1 MEQSVPIHPV
11 ALAFMLVA
19 GSLML
24 ALPRRGALVP
34 LVFAI
39 VFIPLQQR
47 IMVYSLDF
55 FIIRILILFGWTR
68 VLMRGEYSIRL
79 NTIDKLMVLW
89 AVSAVATY
97 TILWQTWGAF
107 INRLGVSFDIIGIYF
122 LIRFLV
128 RDFDDIVWVVKIFA
142 FVTIPVAAAM
152 FLERVNGRNLFSVFG
167 GVPDVTIVRW
177 GKMRCQGAFSH
188 PITAGT
194 FGASVFP
201 LLIALRLVGGNGRA
215 LMAFGAIAASVI
227 TLSTSSSGPLLG
239 YLAGIAALCMWF
251 FRDRMREF
259 RWALALTLIALHLV
273 MKAPV
278 WALLARANVFGGSTG
293 YHRFYLFDQFLRRF
307 NEWWL
312 FGVRSTADW
321 GYYLFDVTNNFVR
334 IGVDGGLSTLVIFI
348 AILAFSFQSIGR
360 AVRSTEDDVER
371 KIYWALGASLLVHV
385 VSFFGVSYFDQIK
398 VVLYMLLGMISVARS
413 LSEEAAF
420 ELKTPPEDADETV
433 RAGES
438 RSY

>member
-1 MEQSVPIHPV
+1 MEQAIPIHPV

-55 FIIRILILFGWTR
+55 YIIRILILFGWTR
-68 VLMRGEYSIRL
+68 VLIRGEYSIRL

-97 TILWQTWGAF
+97 SILWQTWGAF

-122 LIRFLV
+122 LVRFLV
-128 RDFDDIVWVVKIFA
+128 RDFDDIVWVIKIFA

-194 FGASVFP
+194 FGAAVFP

-215 LMAFGAIAASVI
+215 LMAFGAVAATVI
-227 TLSTSSSGPLLG
+227 TVSTSSSGPLLG
-239 YLAGIAALCMWF
+239 YFAGVTALCMWF
-251 FRDRMREF
+251 FRDRMRGF
-259 RWALALTLIALHLV
+259 RWALALSLIALHLV

-278 WALLARANVFGGSTG
+278 WALIARVNVFGGSTG

-312 FGVRSTADW
+312 FGVQSTSDW

-360 AVRSTEDDVER
+360 AIRSTEDDVR
-371 KIYWALGASLLVHV
+371 QKIYWALGASLLVHV

-398 VVLYMLLGMISVARS
+398 IVLYMLLGMVSVARS
-413 LSEEAAF
+413 LGEEAAF
-420 ELKTPPEDADETV
+420 ELKAAPEDTDETV

>member
-1 MEQSVPIHPV
+1 MEQSAPIHPV

-34 LVFAI
+34 LIFAI

-68 VLMRGEYSIRL
+68 VLMRGEYSIKL

-97 TILWQTWGAF
+97 TMLWHTWGAF

-194 FGASVFP
+194 FGAAVFP
-201 LLIALRLVGGNGRA
+201 LLIALRLVGGSGRA
-215 LMAFGAIAASVI
+215 LMVFGAVAASVI

-348 AILAFSFQSIGR
+348 AILAVSFQSIGR
-360 AVRSTEDDVER
+360 AVRSTEDDVR
-371 KIYWALGASLLVHV
+371 QKIYWALGASLLVHV

-420 ELKTPPEDADETV
+420 ELKTAPEDEDETV

>member
-68 VLMRGEYSIRL
+68 VLMRGEYSIKL

-97 TILWQTWGAF
+97 TMLWQTWGAF

-194 FGASVFP
+194 FGAAVFP

-360 AVRSTEDDVER
+360 AVRSTEDDVQQ

-413 LSEEAAF
+413 LSEEAAY
-420 ELKTPPEDADETV
+420 ELKTAPEDEDETV

>member
-1 MEQSVPIHPV
+1 MEQAVPIHPV

-97 TILWQTWGAF
+97 SILWQTWGAF

-122 LIRFLV
+122 LVRFLV
-128 RDFDDIVWVVKIFA
+128 RDFDDIVWVIKVFA

-152 FLERVNGRNLFSVFG
+152 FLERVDGRNLFSVFG

-194 FGASVFP
+194 FGAAVFP
-201 LLIALRLVGGNGRA
+201 LLIALRLAGGNGRA
-215 LMAFGAIAASVI
+215 LMVFGAVAASVI
-227 TLSTSSSGPLLG
+227 TVSTSSSGPLLG
-239 YLAGIAALCMWF
+239 YFAGVTALCMWF
-251 FRDRMREF
+251 FRDRMRGF
-259 RWALALTLIALHLV
+259 RWALALSLIALHLV

-278 WALLARANVFGGSTG
+278 WALIARVNVFGGSTG

-307 NEWWL
+307 SEWWL
-312 FGVRSTADW
+312 FGVKSTADW

-360 AVRSTEDDVER
+360 AVRSTEDDVR
-371 KIYWALGASLLVHV
+371 QKIYWALGASLLVHV

-420 ELKTPPEDADETV
+420 ELRPVPEDTDETV